1 VSSTP
6 QLKVQGLKNKG
17 HNLPNDEILPIINK
31 SKHPKKG
38 EYKGKKWEGPTS
50 KKTKEPPKEG
60 KPPGNIKFPNA
71 LMS

>member
-1 VSSTP
+1 VSSIP
-6 QLKVQGLKNKG
+6 KLKVQGLKNKA
-17 HNLPNDEILPIINK
+17 HNLTNDETLPIINK
-31 SKHPKKG
+31 SKHPEKG

-60 KPPGNIKFPNA
+60 KPPRNIKFLNT